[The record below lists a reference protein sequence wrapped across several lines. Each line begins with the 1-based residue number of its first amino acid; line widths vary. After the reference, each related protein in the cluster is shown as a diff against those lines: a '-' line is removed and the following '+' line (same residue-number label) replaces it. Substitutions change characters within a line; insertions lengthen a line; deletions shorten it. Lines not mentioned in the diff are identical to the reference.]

1 MKKLLSALTAGLFIL
16 GCNQAAEALDVDI
29 VNDVNVSVGSATFG
43 VDQDGNKVSVGA
55 SGLTFSTS
63 DTVDFG
69 VAYSTSL
76 LGGLEAGLSY
86 DYTNESDH
94 VVGVDTSFE
103 YVGINLDAD
112 FDWNINDT
120 DFDAKLGTGYTLLGV
135 DGSVTSKWDV
145 DDFSYEGM
153 DVTAGYTW
161 AVTDTFS
168 VRPNVT
174 VPFDDDFTRGDLTA
188 GVSISLSF
196 GSTPSE

>member
-1 MKKLLSALTAGLFIL
+1 MKKFLMAFMLMIPMSTYALSVGV
-16 GCNQAAEALDVDI
+16 EH
-29 VNDVNVSVGSATFG
+29 DVNVSAGGATIG
-43 VDQDGNKVSVGA
+43 VSQDGNKITVGTG
-55 SGLTFSTS
+55 GLTFSNS

-94 VVGVDTSFE
+94 VVGVDTTVE
-103 YVGINLDAD
+103 YWGLGFDAG

-120 DFDAKLGTGYTLLGV
+120 DFDATIGTGYNIFGL
-135 DGSVTSKWDV
+135 DGSLTSNWDV
-145 DDFSYEGM
+145 DDFAYEGM

-161 AVTDTFS
+161 NVTDSFS
-168 VRPNVT
+168 VRPNLT
-174 VPFDDDFTRGDLTA
+174 VPFDDDFTRGELTA

-196 GSTPSE
+196 GATSTE

>member
-1 MKKLLSALTAGLFIL
+1 MALMLMLPVSAY
-16 GCNQAAEALDVDI
+16 ALDVDV

-94 VVGVDTSFE
+94 VVGVDTSFK
-103 YVGINLDAD
+103 YLGINLDAD

>member
-1 MKKLLSALTAGLFIL
+1 MKKFLMAFLLMLPVSAY
-16 GCNQAAEALDVDI
+16 ALSVG
-29 VNDVNVSVGSATFG
+29 VEHDVNVSAGGATIG
-43 VDQDGNKVSVGA
+43 VSQDGNKITVGA

-76 LGGLEAGLSY
+76 LGGLEGGISY

-94 VVGVDTSFE
+94 VVGVDTTLEYWGLSF
-103 YVGINLDAD
+103 DTA
-112 FDWNINDT
+112 FDWNINDA
-120 DFDAKLGTGYTLLGV
+120 DFGAEVGTGYSIFGL
-135 DGSVTSKWDV
+135 DGSLTSNWDV

-174 VPFDDDFTRGDLTA
+174 VPFDDDFGRGDLTA
-188 GVSISLSF
+188 GVSINLSF

>member
-1 MKKLLSALTAGLFIL
+1 MALMLMFPVSAY
-16 GCNQAAEALDVDI
+16 ALDVDV

-103 YVGINLDAD
+103 YVGINLDAA

-120 DFDAKLGTGYTLLGV
+120 DFDAKLGTGYTLLGL

-161 AVTDTFS
+161 NVTDTFS
-168 VRPNVT
+168 VRPNLK

-196 GSTPSE
+196 GSTSSE

>member
-1 MKKLLSALTAGLFIL
+1 MTLLLMLPVSAY
-16 GCNQAAEALDVDI
+16 ALSVGV

-94 VVGVDTSFE
+94 VVGVDTSFV
-103 YVGINLDAD
+103 YLGVNLDAD

-168 VRPNVT
+168 VRPNLT
-174 VPFDDDFTRGDLTA
+174 VPFDDGFSRGDLTA

-196 GSTPSE
+196 GELLRNNP

>member
-1 MKKLLSALTAGLFIL
+1 MKKFLTAMIL
-16 GCNQAAEALDVDI
+16 MIPMSAYALSIGV
-29 VNDVNVSVGSATFG
+29 VNDVNVSVGGATFG
-43 VDQDGNKVSVGA
+43 VDQNGNKVSVGA
-55 SGLTFSTS
+55 SGLIFSTS

-145 DDFSYEGM
+145 DDFAYEGM

-174 VPFDDDFTRGDLTA
+174 VPFDDDFDRGDLTA
-188 GVSISLSF
+188 GVSINLSF
-196 GSTPSE
+196 GSTSTE

>member
-1 MKKLLSALTAGLFIL
+1 M
-16 GCNQAAEALDVDI
+16 
-29 VNDVNVSVGSATFG
+29 
-43 VDQDGNKVSVGA
+43 
-55 SGLTFSTS
+55 SG
-63 DTVDFG
+63 
-69 VAYSTSL
+69 
-76 LGGLEAGLSY
+76 GLSY

-103 YVGINLDAD
+103 YVGINLDAN
-112 FDWNINDT
+112 FDWNITDT

-161 AVTDTFS
+161 NVTDTFS

-196 GSTPSE
+196 GSTSSE

>member
-1 MKKLLSALTAGLFIL
+1 MKKFLMTLLLMLPVSAY
-16 GCNQAAEALDVDI
+16 ALSVG
-29 VNDVNVSVGSATFG
+29 VEHDVNVSAGGAIIG
-43 VDQDGNKVSVGA
+43 VSQDGNKITVGTG
-55 SGLTFSTS
+55 GLTFSNS

-69 VAYSTSL
+69 IAYSTSL
-76 LGGLEAGLSY
+76 LGGLEGGISY

-94 VVGVDTSFE
+94 VVGIDTTVE
-103 YVGINLDAD
+103 YWGLGFDAG
-112 FDWNINDT
+112 FDWNINDA
-120 DFDAKLGTGYTLLGV
+120 DFGAEIGTGYNVFGV
-135 DGSVTSKWDV
+135 DGSVTSNWDV

-161 AVTDTFS
+161 AVTDSFS

-174 VPFDDDFTRGDLTA
+174 IPFDDGFSRGDLTA

>member
-1 MKKLLSALTAGLFIL
+1 MKKFLMILLLMLPVSAY
-16 GCNQAAEALDVDI
+16 ALSVG
-29 VNDVNVSVGSATFG
+29 VEHDVNVSAGGATIG
-43 VDQDGNKVSVGA
+43 VSQDGNKITVGTG
-55 SGLTFSTS
+55 GLTFSNS

-94 VVGVDTSFE
+94 VVGVDTTVE
-103 YVGINLDAD
+103 YWGLGFDAG

-120 DFDAKLGTGYTLLGV
+120 DVDATIGTGYNIFGL
-135 DGSVTSKWDV
+135 DGSVTSNWDV
-145 DDFSYEGM
+145 DDFAYEGM

-168 VRPNVT
+168 VRPNLT
-174 VPFDDDFTRGDLTA
+174 VPFDDGFSRGDLTA

-196 GSTPSE
+196 GSSSTE

>member
-1 MKKLLSALTAGLFIL
+1 MKKFLMTLLLMLPVSAY
-16 GCNQAAEALDVDI
+16 ALSVG
-29 VNDVNVSVGSATFG
+29 VEHDVNVSAGGATIG
-43 VDQDGNKVSVGA
+43 VSQDGNEITVGTG
-55 SGLTFSTS
+55 GLTFSNS

-69 VAYSTSL
+69 VAYSTTL

-86 DYTNESDH
+86 DYTNENDH
-94 VVGVDTSFE
+94 VVGVDTTVE
-103 YVGINLDAD
+103 YWGIGFDAA

-120 DFDAKLGTGYTLLGV
+120 DFDAEIGTGYNVFGL
-135 DGSVTSKWDV
+135 DGSVTSNWDV

-168 VRPNVT
+168 VRPNLT
-174 VPFDDDFTRGDLTA
+174 VPFDDDFGRGDLTA
-188 GVSISLSF
+188 GVSINLSF

>member
-1 MKKLLSALTAGLFIL
+1 MALLLMSPMSVYALSIGVEHDA
-16 GCNQAAEALDVDI
+16 
-29 VNDVNVSVGSATFG
+29 NVSAHGVTIG
-43 VDQDGNKVSVGA
+43 VDQDGNKVSIGT

-76 LGGLEAGLSY
+76 IGGLTGGVSY

-94 VVGVDTSFE
+94 VLGVDTTVE
-103 YVGINLDAD
+103 YWGIGFDAG

-120 DFDAKLGTGYTLLGV
+120 DVTATIGTGYSLFGV
-135 DGSVTSKWDV
+135 DGSLTSNWDV
-145 DDFSYEGM
+145 DDFSYEGF
-153 DVTAGYTW
+153 DVDAGYTW
-161 AVTDTFS
+161 AVTDNFS

-174 VPFDDDFTRGDLTA
+174 VPFDDDFTRGELTA

-196 GSTPSE
+196 GSTSTE

>member
-1 MKKLLSALTAGLFIL
+1 MILLFMLPVSAY
-16 GCNQAAEALDVDI
+16 ALSVG
-29 VNDVNVSVGSATFG
+29 VEHDVNVSAGGATIG
-43 VDQDGNKVSVGA
+43 VSQDGNEISVGA

-76 LGGLEAGLSY
+76 LGGLEGGISY

-94 VVGVDTSFE
+94 VVGVDTS
-103 YVGINLDAD
+103 VALLGINFDAD

-120 DFDAKLGTGYTLLGV
+120 DFGASIGTGYSIFGL
-135 DGSVTSKWDV
+135 DGSVTSNWDV
-145 DDFSYEGM
+145 DDFAYEGM

-168 VRPNVT
+168 VRPNLT
-174 VPFDDDFTRGDLTA
+174 VPFDDGFSRGELTA

-196 GSTPSE
+196 GTTSTE

>member
-1 MKKLLSALTAGLFIL
+1 MKKLLMALMLMLPVSAY
-16 GCNQAAEALDVDI
+16 ALSVDV
-29 VNDVNVSVGSATFG
+29 VNDVNVSVGGTTFG

-94 VVGVDTSFE
+94 VVGVDTSFV
-103 YVGINLDAD
+103 YLGVNLDAD

-120 DFDAKLGTGYTLLGV
+120 DFDAKLGTGYTLLGL

-161 AVTDTFS
+161 NVTDSFS
-168 VRPNVT
+168 VRPNLT

-196 GSTPSE
+196 GSTPSG

>member
-1 MKKLLSALTAGLFIL
+1 MTLLLMLPVSAY
-16 GCNQAAEALDVDI
+16 AL
-29 VNDVNVSVGSATFG
+29 SVGTQHDVTINAGGATIG
-43 VDQDGNKVSVGA
+43 VSQDGNEVSVGA

-69 VAYSTSL
+69 VDWSMDL
-76 LGGLEAGLSY
+76 IGGLSGGVSY

-94 VVGVDTSFE
+94 VLGVDTTIG
-103 YVGINLDAD
+103 YWGANLDTTFA
-112 FDWNINDT
+112 WNINDS
-120 DFDAKLGTGYTLLGV
+120 DFDATLGTGYNLFGL
-135 DGSVTSKWDV
+135 DGSVTSNWDI

-153 DVTAGYTW
+153 DVAAGYTW

-174 VPFDDDFTRGDLTA
+174 LPFDSEFGRGEITA

-196 GSTPSE
+196 GSTSTE